1 MKSMSVPMMIFLLIL
16 VFLIVVYYVGF
27 KSSFGAFSSGVTGLT
42 KQLQGGGAGYPGNSG
57 G

>member
-1 MKSMSVPMMIFLLIL
+1 MNKMGIPMMIFLLIL
-16 VFLIVVYYVGF
+16 VFLIIVYYVGF

-42 KQLQGGGAGYPGNSG
+42 KQLQGGGQGYPSG